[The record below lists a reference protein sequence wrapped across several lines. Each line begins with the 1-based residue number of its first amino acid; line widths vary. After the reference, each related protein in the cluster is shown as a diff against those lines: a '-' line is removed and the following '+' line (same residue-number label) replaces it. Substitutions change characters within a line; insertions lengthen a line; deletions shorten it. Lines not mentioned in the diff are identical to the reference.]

1 MYKIDHN
8 KKLTEKILKDKIARR
23 AITTKNFEWFFF
35 LYFSRYIKYETPE
48 FHQEIFRILQDN
60 SIDLAVL
67 TAFRG
72 SAKSTLITN
81 AYVIWS
87 ILGVQAKKF
96 VTIQS
101 QTEQKA
107 RQFLINIKREL
118 ERNKLL
124 QDDLGPFREEV
135 GQWGAQALILTRLG
149 AKITI
154 GSVEQSIRGSLFG
167 EYRPDLIILDDVED
181 TSSVKT
187 QEGRNKTFEWFTGE
201 VIPAGDV
208 GTKIVAVG
216 NLLHEDSLM
225 KRLQVLIESGKRK
238 GIYREYPIVDK
249 NGNPTWPGKYPT
261 KESIEEKRL
270 SIMNEVAWSREYLLK
285 IITPDEQTVRPE
297 WIKYYDDPPPSTF
310 HTYFATGIDL
320 AISQEQ
326 TADKTAMVSAQVQ
339 GRYSKDMTIYILP
352 NIINK
357 RLSSLETIE
366 TAKMI
371 SGSFSPRGKLFIES
385 NGYQQTI
392 VEHLKDSRYPAEGVR
407 SYGDKFSRLNAVSFL
422 VQSGRVLFPR
432 QGAEELIT
440 QLLGFGSERHDDLVD
455 AFAIL
460 LAKISELQKN
470 VGGMAITEK
479 FDRI

>member
-167 EYRPDLIILDDVED
+167 EYRPDLIIL
-181 TSSVKT
+181 
-187 QEGRNKTFEWFTGE
+187 
-201 VIPAGDV
+201 
-208 GTKIVAVG
+208 
-216 NLLHEDSLM
+216 
-225 KRLQVLIESGKRK
+225 
-238 GIYREYPIVDK
+238 Y
-249 NGNPTWPGKYPT
+249 
-261 KESIEEKRL
+261 
-270 SIMNEVAWSREYLLK
+270 
-285 IITPDEQTVRPE
+285 
-297 WIKYYDDPPPSTF
+297 
-310 HTYFATGIDL
+310 
-320 AISQEQ
+320 
-326 TADKTAMVSAQVQ
+326 
-339 GRYSKDMTIYILP
+339 
-352 NIINK
+352 
-357 RLSSLETIE
+357 
-366 TAKMI
+366 
-371 SGSFSPRGKLFIES
+371 
-385 NGYQQTI
+385 
-392 VEHLKDSRYPAEGVR
+392 
-407 SYGDKFSRLNAVSFL
+407 
-422 VQSGRVLFPR
+422 
-432 QGAEELIT
+432 
-440 QLLGFGSERHDDLVD
+440 
-455 AFAIL
+455 
-460 LAKISELQKN
+460 
-470 VGGMAITEK
+470 
-479 FDRI
+479 